1 MLEGRIGPGW
11 DQLGNRTSDEDYV
24 SLRQSLKKRPL
35 NYFKENFY
43 ADTAVF
49 GADAASVSKRHCS
62 VRWDAARNVFLLE
75 DHGSTNGTFLTS
87 GERLTPNLMRE
98 LHPGDRFF
106 VGDTRNQFE
115 VAFEQ

>member
-1 MLEGRIGPGW
+1 VLRGLAGEYAGVSFPLETGVSTLGRDPHAAN
-11 DQLGNRTSDEDYV
+11 L
-24 SLRQSLKKRPL
+24 
-35 NYFKENFY
+35 
-43 ADTAVF
+43 VF
-49 GADAASVSKRHCS
+49 SADAASVSKRHCS